1 MERKHPL
8 IAAWCFLSL
17 MLVAAV
23 VTALTFY
30 HTRDALFVPHTGQ
43 ELLVGKA
50 AAAFEDAYEDG
61 LVVRDYAV
69 HLWGAIKYAAFKTG
83 NDGVVIGKEAWY
95 FTDEEYKTVA
105 DAAKEEAAKLE
116 KIAQVREYLASH
128 GIELM
133 VALLPAKS
141 RLYEEMTRHP
151 HPSYREDLYPRF
163 REALLARG
171 VVTPDLYRSFKEAK
185 SSTQLFMRTDTHW
198 TPQGA
203 FITAQALA
211 DEFSRACSGLMLTPS
226 SFVTEEDKAASHEG
240 DLLRFIPTGSFK
252 HWVGPHAEDYT
263 PLRTKAASDA
273 EADASALFGGQ
284 DIPVALVGTSY
295 SQQEEWNFEGSL
307 KTALSVDVVNTASE
321 GKGPLDPMA
330 KFLKE
335 TDLSSSSLKLVIWE
349 IPERF
354 IPVAYPDVVFPEL
367 KHGDENAN
375 ACATE
380 GVAP

>member
-8 IAAWCFLSL
+8 IAAWCFLLL
-17 MLVAAV
+17 MLGASV

-30 HTRDALFVPHTGQ
+30 HARDALFVPHAGE

-69 HLWGAIKYAAFKTG
+69 HLWGAIKYVAFKTG
-83 NDGVVIGKEAWY
+83 NDGVVIGKDGWY
-95 FTDEEYKTVA
+95 FTDEEYKTIA
-105 DAAKEEAAKLE
+105 DASKEESAKLE
-116 KIAQVREYLASH
+116 KIEQVRDYLASH

-141 RLYEEMTRHP
+141 RMYEEMTRHP
-151 HPSYREDLYPRF
+151 HPGYRNDLYSRF
-163 REALLARG
+163 RKELLARG
-171 VVTPDLYRSFKEAK
+171 VVTPDVYRSFREAK
-185 SSTQLFMRTDTHW
+185 SGTQLFMRTDTHW

-203 FITAQALA
+203 FIAAQALA
-211 DEFSRACSGLMLTPS
+211 DAFQRACGGLKLPSS
-226 SFVTEEDKAASHEG
+226 SFVTEEGKPATHEG
-240 DLLRFIPTGSFK
+240 DLLRFIPTGGFK
-252 HWVGPHAEDYT
+252 HWVGPHAETYT
-263 PLRTKAASDA
+263 PLITNAAGDVQ
-273 EADASALFGGQ
+273 ADASALFGGQ

-295 SQQEEWNFEGSL
+295 SQQEQWNFDGSL
-307 KTALSVDVVNTASE
+307 RTALSADVVNTASE

-330 KFLKE
+330 KFLKD
-335 TDLSSSSLKLVIWE
+335 TDLSNSTLKLVIWE

-367 KHGDENAN
+367 KHGDKHAG
-375 ACATE
+375 ACTAE
-380 GVAP
+380 GVLP